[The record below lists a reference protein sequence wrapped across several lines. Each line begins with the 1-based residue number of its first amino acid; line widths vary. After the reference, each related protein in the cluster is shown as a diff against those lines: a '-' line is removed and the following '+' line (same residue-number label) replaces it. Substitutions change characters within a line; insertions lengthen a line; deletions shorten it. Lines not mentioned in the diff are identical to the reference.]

1 MRITTERDDDNN
13 TCYLATERRPSG
25 RLIMAEG
32 ETRRAAAAAIFE
44 MLGCDMRATWLAI
57 QEQFGPAMGFDND
70 DTTTDSGAQ

>member
-13 TCYLATERRPSG
+13 TYYLATERRPSG

-32 ETRRAAAAAIFE
+32 ETRRAAAAIFE